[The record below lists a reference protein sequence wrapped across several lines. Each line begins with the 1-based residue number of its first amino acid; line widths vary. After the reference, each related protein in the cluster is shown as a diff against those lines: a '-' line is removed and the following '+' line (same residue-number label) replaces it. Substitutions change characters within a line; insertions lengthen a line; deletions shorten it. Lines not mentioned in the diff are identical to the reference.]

1 MQLFVSSP
9 PFLREIHLS
18 VMVQTAGFLW
28 LSSGEAEIVPFD
40 SKERRRGEL
49 HETFVPFFF
58 RFGCFQKASKWMVE
72 LLKSSLKLMIWGVF
86 PRVAWGAAPVYHH
99 QNVEAIWSLFWRVK
113 RDSSS
118 KPVSTWRVIPGLGY
132 VVRITYLQAMETP
145 LTYKG
150 NNNHLGDEN

>member
-72 LLKSSLKLMIWGVF
+72 LLKSSLKLMIWGGF
-86 PRVAWGAAPVYHH
+86 PTCGMRCCT
-99 QNVEAIWSLFWRVK
+99 SLSPSECGSHLIPFLKGETGFILETRIYLEGHP
-113 RDSSS
+113 R
-118 KPVSTWRVIPGLGY
+118 TWVCG
-132 VVRITYLQAMETP
+132 
-145 LTYKG
+145 
-150 NNNHLGDEN
+150 